1 MFIELW
7 ILGIVGAVV
16 FLSWIVIL
24 FLIIKIR
31 KNGISSTGIGRIFDF
46 LKDDS
51 PYSTMRLAITY
62 FTVLFVPSYL
72 YVWAKISLE
81 AKSVQEPALT
91 GFLFLCIFFFKMME
105 KRIENG
111 YGLPSIPGVGALK
124 PEPPIT
130 KIETTQ
136 ESKVQ

>member
-1 MFIELW
+1 MFIDLW
-7 ILGIVGAVV
+7 ILGTIGAVV
-16 FLSWIVIL
+16 FLSWIIVL

-31 KNGISSTGIGRIFDF
+31 KEGKPSVIGKLFDF

-51 PYSTMRLAITY
+51 PYSTIRLAITY
-62 FTVLFVPSYL
+62 FTILFVPVYL
-72 YVWAKISLE
+72 YVWATISIQG
-81 AKSVQEPALT
+81 KSIQEPSLT

-111 YGLPSIPGVGALK
+111 YGLPSIPGSTPKKLE
-124 PEPPIT
+124 EPPIT

-136 ESKVQ
+136 ETKVQ